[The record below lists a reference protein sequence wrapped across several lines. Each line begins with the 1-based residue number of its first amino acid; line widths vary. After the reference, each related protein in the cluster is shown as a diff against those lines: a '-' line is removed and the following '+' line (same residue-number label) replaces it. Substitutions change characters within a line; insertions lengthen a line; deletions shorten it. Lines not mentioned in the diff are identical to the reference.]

1 MSFKLLKNIISYLR
15 RKSLC
20 PYCKTQLQEDTI
32 FVIAAAVEPVNGQ
45 MNALFF
51 VVCPNPKC
59 MAPAMLFVEALPK
72 DLKTAKQNIRI
83 TSTPMQ
89 KGVTINEILDMH
101 NFLKDWKGDIK
112 ELFK

>member
-1 MSFKLLKNIISYLR
+1 MSFKLLKNIINYLR
-15 RKSLC
+15 RKSAC

-32 FVIAAAVEPVNGQ
+32 FVIAAAVDPLNGK

-51 VVCPNPKC
+51 VVCSNQEC
-59 MAPAMLFVEALPK
+59 MAPALLFVEALRK
-72 DLKTAKQNIRI
+72 DIRV
-83 TSTPMQ
+83 TSTPMK

-112 ELFK
+112 ELFR